1 MAVAQVHQREIVE
14 VPFTLPDGQVLP
26 HPALVLSCDDLQN
39 VEPGMFYAV
48 LISSKNH
55 YPQLTIP
62 IQNEWLSTPLTK
74 ASYFVTHIV
83 SMFNV
88 EDVIAHHNCFLR
100 QPFFDNVVDRI
111 IANIAYGLRMK
122 TSTMG

>member
-14 VPFTLPDGQVLP
+14 VPFTLPDGQILP

-62 IQNEWLSTPLTK
+62 IQSEWLSAPLTK

-111 IANIAYGLRMK
+111 IANIVDGDWEE
-122 TSTMG
+122 